1 MNAYVDTAFLVSLH
15 TRDAN
20 TGAAVARM
28 KRQVE
33 PLLWTWLHELE
44 FRNAV
49 RLRLFRREMELHEI
63 SAALN
68 DQRADLEAGVYL
80 AVTPVWSEVTR
91 ESERLSGIFTKTLGT
106 RSLDVLHVSH
116 AVVLGVKEFL
126 TFDIRQAT
134 LAKAAGLKVPKL

>member
-1 MNAYVDTAFLVSLH
+1 MKAYADTAFLVSLH

-20 TGAAVARM
+20 TRAAVERM
-28 KRQVE
+28 KRQVV
-33 PLLWTWLHELE
+33 PLPWTWLHELD

-49 RLRLFRREMELHEI
+49 RLRVFRREMELDQL
-63 SAALN
+63 AGALS
-68 DQRADLEAGVYL
+68 DQRSDLDAGIYL
-80 AVTPVWSEVTR
+80 AAKLYGSDVAR

-126 TFDIRQAT
+126 TFDTRQAA
-134 LAKAAGLKVPKL
+134 LAKAAGFKVPKL